1 MSTSPSG
8 RGANNRIII
17 RVVIVL
23 LLLCSAVFFV
33 ASRYKIVQFRDAKID
48 EILFYFKNGLAGG
61 QSSSFTSAVW
71 ENIPYVIGLLIILLL
86 PIILKLRWKKRPLRL
101 RHPAYS

>member
-8 RGANNRIII
+8 GGANNRIII
-17 RVVIVL
+17 RVAIVL

-48 EILFYFKNGLAGG
+48 EILFQERPGG
-61 QSSSFTSAVW
+61 RAV
-71 ENIPYVIGLLIILLL
+71 
-86 PIILKLRWKKRPLRL
+86 
-101 RHPAYS
+101 

>member
-1 MSTSPSG
+1 MISPQTAHVPRQTLYNIIMSTSPSG
-8 RGANNRIII
+8 RGANNRIIL
-17 RVVIVL
+17 RVAIVL

-61 QSSSFTSAVW
+61 QSSSFASAVW
-71 ENIPYVIGLLIILLL
+71 ENIPYVIGLIMN
-86 PIILKLRWKKRPLRL
+86 RP
-101 RHPAYS
+101 PA